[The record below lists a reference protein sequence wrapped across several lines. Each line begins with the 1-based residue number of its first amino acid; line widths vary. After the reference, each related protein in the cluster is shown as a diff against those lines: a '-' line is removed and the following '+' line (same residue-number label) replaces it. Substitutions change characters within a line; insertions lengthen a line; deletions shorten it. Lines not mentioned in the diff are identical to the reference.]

1 MVYMAEVKLTM
12 RLIDDVQGVC
22 MARDSSHCHNCKY
35 YGDVCQAVRKLYNA
49 DAPKNIYYQGGKT
62 HGI

>member
-1 MVYMAEVKLTM
+1 MVYMAEVRLTM

-22 MARDSSHCHNCKY
+22 MARDSSNCHNCKY
-35 YGDVCQAVRKLYNA
+35 YGDVCQAVRKSYNV